1 MNMFMNIDFQT
12 FQACQEVLDYFK
24 DHADMFETGAARDVK
39 DQVKTIFRFPLSE
52 NEDSR
57 ERDMQVL
64 VLCRAIADYAMWLW
78 GLSFDDYTGCYRRG
92 VTLLDQVCS
101 VALAGVPTMRP
112 IGTEAA

>member
-64 VLCRAIADYAMWLW
+64 VLCRAIEDYAIWLW
-78 GLSFDDYTGCYRRG
+78 GLSSKDYTGCYRRG
-92 VTLLDQVCS
+92 VTLLDQVHS
-101 VALAGVPTMRP
+101 VALDGVPIATP
-112 IGTEAA
+112 KDSAAA